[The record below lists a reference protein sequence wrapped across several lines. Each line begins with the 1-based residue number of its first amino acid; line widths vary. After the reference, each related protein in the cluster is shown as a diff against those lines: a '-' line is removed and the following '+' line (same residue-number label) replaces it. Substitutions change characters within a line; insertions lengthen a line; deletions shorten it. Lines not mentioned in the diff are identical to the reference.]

1 MAGRDPRPPV
11 RQRGAE
17 FLTCPEMRPT
27 ILAAAAL
34 AQEEPAATAS
44 PLTSILFPVLLFA
57 AFYFLLI
64 RPQRTRARRQQEMQ
78 SEVGVG
84 DHIETIGGIR
94 GRVVDASDDT
104 LVVEIESGRMRV
116 ARRAVG
122 RRITG

>member
-1 MAGRDPRPPV
+1 
-11 RQRGAE
+11 
-17 FLTCPEMRPT
+17 MRPT